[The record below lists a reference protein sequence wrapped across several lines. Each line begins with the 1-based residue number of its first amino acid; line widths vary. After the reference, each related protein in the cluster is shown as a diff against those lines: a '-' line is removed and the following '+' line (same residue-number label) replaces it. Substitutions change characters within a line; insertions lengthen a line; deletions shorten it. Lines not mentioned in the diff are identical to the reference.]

1 MKIQDVLEPIA
12 DHPAARLRPASP
24 AVQDARPGEGAGPVR
39 PPSSPAPP
47 LTDYSKELEKIAEAI
62 RKYLRY
68 HKTSVD
74 ISLDEELRQIV
85 TKVLDE
91 DSGEVVR
98 QYPPETALA
107 VMRHLKELRG
117 LLLHKKG

>member
-1 MKIQDVLEPIA
+1 
-12 DHPAARLRPASP
+12 
-24 AVQDARPGEGAGPVR
+24 VR

-47 LTDYSKELEKIAEAI
+47 LADYSKELEKIAEAI

>member
-1 MKIQDVLEPIA
+1 MKIQEVHETAVDRM
-12 DHPAARLRPASP
+12 AARLRPAP
-24 AVQDARPGEGAGPVR
+24 AGAQDPMSGEETGSVR
-39 PPSSPAPP
+39 PRSSSSHPSA
-47 LTDYSKELEKIAEAI
+47 DYSKELEKIAEAI
-62 RKYLRY
+62 RKYIHF

-98 QYPPETALA
+98 QYPPETTLA

-117 LLLHKKG
+117 LLLHRKG